1 MIEKDILFMRLFFA
15 IIYILLIILLEV
27 CGIIAFKSSKSIG
40 RSVSYFLMTLIIPIS
55 GNLIIVLSHTQFLS
69 TIGQYL
75 YFIGMTLTAFSLFD
89 FTLAYCN
96 ISWRNHWKKCY
107 VIYGILT
114 LDIVQYFFNPI
125 FGHAFGIE
133 AITVD
138 NAPYYR
144 IIPNLGQQIHRII
157 VYSAFSISIFI
168 FIFKAIRVPRIY
180 AEKYI
185 VILVTLLLA
194 TGWQSYYI
202 FSRTPIDR
210 SMVAIAICGMLIFF
224 FALFFR
230 PYRLLDRML
239 ANIASKIP
247 ESVFFFDANDRCI
260 WINRNAE
267 KLVEL
272 QSDNLDRVQHRLQAM
287 FDDLGEGE
295 DNWSTKQQ
303 VGSGK
308 NTRFYSLERHFVT
321 DSRSKKIGSFL
332 NIHDHTEDILNH
344 QREMYEATHDKL
356 TGLFTKE
363 HLFNVIKHR
372 IAIDKDTS
380 YSIAY
385 FDIKDFKMVNDIFG
399 NTAGD
404 NVLVRVAN
412 WIKENSRDNWSYG
425 RIGGDAFGVCFP
437 TDTVRL
443 AIVEDKLSK
452 FVISN
457 GTIDQHILLHVGI
470 YHVTD
475 TSIDVSI
482 MFDRAHL
489 AQTSIKN
496 EYNMHIAIYDDKMR
510 DQVLWG
516 QKISAELE
524 AAIDQRQIVPYL
536 QPIVDNK
543 GTIIGAEAL
552 VRWLHPKE
560 GFLPPFTFIPIFEKN
575 GMIADVDLYIW
586 RCACEILAS
595 WTGEK
600 EKLFISVNI
609 SPKDFYFMD
618 VFAEID
624 KLVNEFKINPN
635 RLRIEITETVMMT
648 DAESR
653 MAMLKRFRENG
664 YIVEMDD
671 FGSGYS
677 SLNQL
682 KDMPLDVLKIDM
694 KFLSKAEDNM
704 KAETILRNV
713 LRLSSD
719 LGLFSLTE
727 GVETEDQY
735 NMLSQMGCNLFQGY
749 YFAKPMSVSDYEK
762 LCDAQSLSKKSSPWT

>member
-1 MIEKDILFMRLFFA
+1 MRLFFA
-15 IIYILLIILLEV
+15 IIYSVLIILLV
-27 CGIIAFKSSKSIG
+27 LCGMISRRSK
-40 RSVSYFLMTLIIPIS
+40 RTVATSVSYLEFSFIVPIV
-55 GNLIIVLSHTQFLS
+55 GNLILVLSQNELLS
-69 TIGQYL
+69 TLGSYT
-75 YFIGMTLTAFSLFD
+75 YFIGMDLMAFSLFN
-89 FTLAYCN
+89 FTLSYCN
-96 ISWRNHWKKCY
+96 IPWRAHRKKCY
-107 VIYGILT
+107 VIYAILT
-114 LDIVQYFFNPI
+114 LDIIQYFFNPF
-125 FGHAFGIE
+125 FGQAFGME

-138 NAPYYR
+138 GSPYYR
-144 IIPNLGQQIHRII
+144 LVPYFGQTCHRIA
-157 VYSAFSISIFI
+157 VYFAFFTSLVIFLL
-168 FIFKAIRVPRIY
+168 KAIRVPRIY
-180 AEKYI
+180 AEKYY
-185 VILVTLLLA
+185 VILFTMIFA
-194 TGWQSYYI
+194 GFWQSYYI

-210 SMVAIAICGMLIFF
+210 SMVALAVCALLIFYF
-224 FALFFR
+224 SLFYR
-230 PYRLLDRML
+230 PFRLLDRML

-321 DSRSKKIGSFL
+321 DSKSKKIGSFL

-443 AIVEDKLSK
+443 AIVEDRLSK

-496 EYNMHIAIYDDKMR
+496 EYNTHIAIYDDKMR

-524 AAIDQRQIVPYL
+524 SAIDQREIVPYL

-552 VRWLHPKE
+552 VRWHHPKE
-560 GFLPPFTFIPIFEKN
+560 GFLPPFTFIPTFEKN

-762 LCDAQSLSKKSSPWT
+762 LCDAQSLSKKSSPRT

>member
-1 MIEKDILFMRLFFA
+1 MRLIFA
-15 IIYILLIILLEV
+15 IIYSVLIILLV
-27 CGIIAFKSSKSIG
+27 LCGMISRRSK
-40 RSVSYFLMTLIIPIS
+40 RTVATSVSDLEFSFIVPIV
-55 GNLIIVLSHTQFLS
+55 GNLILVLSQNELLS
-69 TIGQYL
+69 TLGSYT
-75 YFIGMTLTAFSLFD
+75 YFIGMDLMAFSLFD
-89 FTLAYCN
+89 FTLSYCN
-96 ISWRNHWKKCY
+96 IPWRAHRKKCY
-107 VIYGILT
+107 VIYAILT
-114 LDIVQYFFNPI
+114 LDIIQYFFNPF
-125 FGHAFGIE
+125 FGQAFGME

-138 NAPYYR
+138 GSPYYR
-144 IIPNLGQQIHRII
+144 LVPYFGQTCHRIA
-157 VYSAFSISIFI
+157 VYFAFFTSLGIFLL
-168 FIFKAIRVPRIY
+168 KAIRVPRIY
-180 AEKYI
+180 AEKYY
-185 VILVTLLLA
+185 VILFTMIFA
-194 TGWQSYYI
+194 GFWQSYYI

-210 SMVAIAICGMLIFF
+210 SMVALAVCALLIFYF
-224 FALFFR
+224 SLFYR
-230 PYRLLDRML
+230 PFRLLDRML

-443 AIVEDKLSK
+443 AIVEDRLSK

-560 GFLPPFTFIPIFEKN
+560 GFLPPFTFIPTFEKN

-653 MAMLKRFRENG
+653 MAILKRFRDKG

-694 KFLSKAEDNM
+694 KFLNKAEDNR

-735 NMLSQMGCNLFQGY
+735 IMLNKMGCNLFQGY
-749 YFAKPMSVSDYEK
+749 YFAKPMSVNDYEK
-762 LCDAQSLSKKSSPWT
+762 LCDAQNESKKHSPWA